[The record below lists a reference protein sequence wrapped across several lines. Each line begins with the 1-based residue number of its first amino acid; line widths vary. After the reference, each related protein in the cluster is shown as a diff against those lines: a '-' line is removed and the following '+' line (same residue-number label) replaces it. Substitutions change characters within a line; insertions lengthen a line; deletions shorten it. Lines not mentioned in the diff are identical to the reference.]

1 MPPQHE
7 REREHAAQDVD
18 EDLRRDVDRRMRGL
32 DADEGGQHGYQRCSE
47 QHTALRASSGDRH
60 DLGSQRTQP
69 DALAPHKSASRRDEG
84 VDSPLRPSAD
94 LEASRR
100 GSDEVSGD
108 MSAPS
113 DQPPSSTVT
122 VGSVRFG
129 NRLPLAL
136 IAGPCAMES
145 RDHALETAEALK
157 AIAAKAGIG
166 LVYKSSF
173 DKANR
178 TSAASPRGLGLDRAM
193 AIFAEVKE
201 RLGLP
206 VTTDVH
212 DAAQCPAVGEVV
224 DILQIPA
231 FLCRQTDL
239 LVAAAET
246 GRAVN
251 VKKGQFLAP
260 WDMRNVA
267 AKVRAAGNSDV
278 MVTERGASFGY
289 NTLVSDMRSLPIM
302 AETTGA
308 PVIFDATH
316 SVQQPG
322 GQGTTSGGERRFVPV
337 LARAAVA
344 VGVAGVFI
352 ETHRDPDRA
361 PSDGPN
367 MVPLDEF
374 AGLVDELMAFDALA
388 KGRST

>member
-1 MPPQHE
+1 MNRTKVP
-7 REREHAAQDVD
+7 ASATVA
-18 EDLRRDVDRRMRGL
+18 V
-32 DADEGGQHGYQRCSE
+32 GG
-47 QHTALRASSGDRH
+47 
-60 DLGSQRTQP
+60 
-69 DALAPHKSASRRDEG
+69 
-84 VDSPLRPSAD
+84 
-94 LEASRR
+94 
-100 GSDEVSGD
+100 
-108 MSAPS
+108 
-113 DQPPSSTVT
+113 
-122 VGSVRFG
+122 VRFG
-129 NRLPLAL
+129 NGLPLAV

-145 RDHALETAEALK
+145 RDHAIEMASALK
-157 AIAAKAGIG
+157 EIAGRLGLG

-178 TSAASPRGLGLDRAM
+178 TSASSARGVGLSEALP
-193 AIFAEVKE
+193 IFADVKE

-212 DAAQCPAVGEVV
+212 EIEQCAPVAEVV

-239 LVAAAET
+239 LVAAAKT
-246 GRAVN
+246 GRVVN

-260 WDMRNVA
+260 WDMANVA
-267 AKVRAAGNSDV
+267 AKITATGNRNV

-289 NTLVSDMRSLPIM
+289 NTLVSDMRALPIM

-322 GQGTTSGGERRFVPV
+322 GQGATSGGQREFVPV

-352 ETHRDPDRA
+352 ETHQDPDKA

-367 MVPLDEF
+367 MVPLKDMERLLRTLKEFDE
-374 AGLVDELMAFDALA
+374 LA
-388 KGRST
+388 KGRRVQ